1 LVPLES
7 QIGPWLAAVFVLYI
21 AFAVLAMMNVV
32 TGNLVLSDTSGCF
45 WMFLDVS
52 GCFWMFLDVS
62 GCFWMFLLYFL
73 FLVLFD
79 VWFSKRDS
87 LATVALLAA
96 LLNIFGALPM
106 VFA

>member
-1 LVPLES
+1 MVPLES

-52 GCFWMFLDVS
+52 
-62 GCFWMFLLYFL
+62 
-73 FLVLFD
+73 LVLS
-79 VWFSKRDS
+79 V
-87 LATVALLAA
+87 
-96 LLNIFGALPM
+96 FGA
-106 VFA
+106 V

>member
-1 LVPLES
+1 MLVPLES

-45 WMFLDVS
+45 WMFL
-52 GCFWMFLDVS
+52 
-62 GCFWMFLLYFL
+62 LYFL